1 MVVFLEVSV
10 LGKHITDGNAEPA
23 FECICINQTFEKYA
37 SGLILYLRR

>member
-23 FECICINQTFEKYA
+23 FECIRINQTFDKYA
-37 SGLILYLRR
+37 SGLILYLHR